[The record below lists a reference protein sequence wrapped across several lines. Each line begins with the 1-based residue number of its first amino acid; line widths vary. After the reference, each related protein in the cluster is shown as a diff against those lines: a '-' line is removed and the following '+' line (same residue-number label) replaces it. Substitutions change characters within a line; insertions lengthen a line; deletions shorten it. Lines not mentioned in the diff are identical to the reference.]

1 MRPLELDH
9 PNRKLANE
17 PRRGCL
23 LPSRF
28 LAETQEGNDFSRS
41 SYSSPEDV
49 AVRGVLRLG
58 RTLPEDRLRRS
69 PFGILFK
76 MPTTTTE
83 LSRNENEP
91 DKAHPAGPYA
101 GTDRQQSG
109 IGRNR
114 FKI

>member
-17 PRRGCL
+17 PCLGCRA
-23 LPSRF
+23 PF
-28 LAETQEGNDFSRS
+28 PIFTGKATIILAL
-41 SYSSPEDV
+41 YSCLADV
-49 AVRGVLRLG
+49 AVHETLRLG

-83 LSRNENEP
+83 LPKNENEP
-91 DKAHPAGPYA
+91 AKANPDGPYA

-109 IGRNR
+109 IGRN
-114 FKI
+114 